1 MVKSKL
7 TKSESST
14 FHKDVLLK
22 RIDERLEE
30 CGLTA
35 HRASQFAGLPHYVIR
50 EIRRGKKP
58 TFESVAK
65 LAPVLHCSIAYLA
78 GEIDNPTGLGG
89 GKNKRALHFM
99 EEGQRTIERA
109 MATLKGDS
117 DNTGTDG

>member
-1 MVKSKL
+1 MVKSDT
-7 TKSESST
+7 TKSESNA
-14 FHKDVLLK
+14 FHKDVLLA
-22 RIDERLEE
+22 RIEERLEE

-78 GEIDNPTGLGG
+78 GEIDNPAGLGG

-99 EEGQRTIERA
+99 EEGQRAMERA
-109 MATLKGDS
+109 VATLKGEKDI
-117 DNTGTDG
+117 TGTDG